1 MNEFLSQYS
10 LFLAKSITWVLAILV
25 LFGGILALL
34 RSARQHQGG
43 ERLEVRNLNER
54 YEQLADILDH
64 ELLSEHELKDKDK
77 QRKAEDKAE
86 EKARRKAA
94 KHGSPAPRSR
104 VFALNFD
111 GDIQASAVDSLR
123 EEISAVLQ
131 VARKDDEVLLRL
143 ESEGGMVHAYGLAAS
158 QLQRLRDRGL
168 KLIASVDKVAASG
181 GYMMAC
187 VADRI
192 IAAPFAVVGSI
203 GVVAQLPNFNRLL
216 KKHEIDFELHTAG
229 QFKRTLTVFGEN
241 TEAGRAKFQE
251 EIDDTHELFKSFVA
265 ENRHGLDLAKV
276 ATGEHWFGARALAL
290 KLVDE
295 IKTSDD
301 YLLDRIKTADV
312 YEISYRQKQSLADR
326 VAQGFARLGLGL
338 RNALERT
345 WSRR

>member
-1 MNEFLSQYS
+1 MIEFISEYS
-10 LFLAKSITWVLAILV
+10 LFLAKSITWVVAILLAV
-25 LFGGILALL
+25 GGVIALV
-34 RSARQHQGG
+34 RGARQHQG
-43 ERLEVRNLNER
+43 EDRLDVRNLNDR
-54 YEQLADILDH
+54 YEHMADILDQD
-64 ELLSEHELKDKDK
+64 LLSEHELKDKAK
-77 QRKAEDKAE
+77 KRKGE
-86 EKARRKAA
+86 EKARRKAEKQGA
-94 KHGSPAPRSR
+94 VQERPRI
-104 VFALNFD
+104 FALNFD

-158 QLQRLRDRGL
+158 QLQRLRDKGM
-168 KLIASVDKVAASG
+168 KLVAAVDKVAASG

-265 ENRHGLDLAKV
+265 QHRHGLDLDKV

-301 YLLDRIKTADV
+301 YLLERIKDADV

-326 VAQGFARLGLGL
+326 VAHGFARLGLGV

-345 WSRR
+345 WSRP